1 LLLTSYQWVINEY
14 LINSC
19 IVPEITYNSGFELTI
34 GIFSVSM
41 KILLTNDDGIYAPGL
56 AAMEH
61 ALRQLGEVYVVAP
74 SKEQSGV
81 SHSITF
87 LTPLMLKKV
96 FVDNR
101 HWGWTVDGSPADCVK
116 LGISE
121 IVPDRPD
128 LVVSG
133 INGGLNAG
141 INIIYSGTVAAAV
154 EGVFYGITSIA
165 VSLEYDE
172 NEPFHQAAE
181 WAVDVIRKI
190 LEKKDREPR
199 LYNIN
204 IPLSA
209 LRQNR
214 AETRIVGMDVA
225 QYWESFERRTD
236 PLGRFY
242 YWLTG
247 RPDSRQPKPVKPVE
261 MTDMTA
267 LIQGFIA
274 VTPLNYDMTHQSQLA
289 IMEQWDLN
297 PENKKAGGDKPARTG
312 PTIRTTMKN

>member
-1 LLLTSYQWVINEY
+1 
-14 LINSC
+14 
-19 IVPEITYNSGFELTI
+19 
-34 GIFSVSM
+34 M

-61 ALRQLGEVYVVAP
+61 SLRRLGDVYVVAP

-87 LTPLMLKKV
+87 LTPLMVKKV
-96 FVDNR
+96 FVDNK

-133 INGGLNAG
+133 INSGLNAG

-172 NEPFHQAAE
+172 NEPFHQAAD
-181 WAVDVIRKI
+181 WAADVIAKI
-190 LEKKDREPR
+190 LQQKDQQPR

-204 IPLSA
+204 IPLAA
-209 LRQNR
+209 LRKNK
-214 AETRIVGMDVA
+214 AETRIAGMDVT

-247 RPDSRQPKPVKPVE
+247 RPDTRQPKPEKPVE
-261 MTDMTA
+261 MTDLTA
-267 LIQGFIA
+267 IAQGLIS
-274 VTPLNYDMTHQSQLA
+274 VTPLNYDMTHRSQLA
-289 IMEQWDLN
+289 VMESWDLN
-297 PENKKAGGDKPARTG
+297 PANNQTTNEKPVRTG
-312 PTIRTTMKN
+312 PTIRTTTKN

>member
-1 LLLTSYQWVINEY
+1 
-14 LINSC
+14 
-19 IVPEITYNSGFELTI
+19 
-34 GIFSVSM
+34 M

-56 AAMEH
+56 AAIER
-61 ALRQLGEVYVVAP
+61 ALRRLGDVYVVAP

-87 LTPLMLKKV
+87 LTPLMVKKV
-96 FVDNR
+96 FVDNK

-121 IVPDRPD
+121 IVPERPD

-172 NEPFHQAAE
+172 NEPFHQAAN
-181 WAVDVIRKI
+181 WAVDVIEKI
-190 LEKKDREPR
+190 LEKKDQQPR

-204 IPLSA
+204 IPLTA
-209 LRQNR
+209 LRKNK
-214 AETRIVGMDVA
+214 AETKVVGMDVT

-247 RPDSRQPKPVKPVE
+247 RPDSRQPKPTEPVE

-267 LIQGFIA
+267 LTQGFIS
-274 VTPLNYDMTHQSQLA
+274 VTPLNYDMTHQSQLN
-289 IMEQWDLN
+289 IMECWDLN
-297 PENKKAGGDKPARTG
+297 PINKQTNNDKLTHTG

>member
-1 LLLTSYQWVINEY
+1 
-14 LINSC
+14 
-19 IVPEITYNSGFELTI
+19 
-34 GIFSVSM
+34 M

-56 AAMEH
+56 SAMER
-61 ALRQLGEVYVVAP
+61 ALRRLGEVYVVAP

-87 LTPLMLKKV
+87 LTPLMVKKV
-96 FVDNR
+96 FVDNK

-154 EGVFYGITSIA
+154 EGAFYGITSIA

-172 NEPFHQAAE
+172 NEPFHQAAD
-181 WAVDVIRKI
+181 WAVDVIKTI
-190 LEKKDREPR
+190 LEKKDQESR

-204 IPLSA
+204 IPLAA
-209 LRQNR
+209 LRKNK
-214 AETRIVGMDVA
+214 AETRVVGMDVT
-225 QYWESFERRTD
+225 QYWESFECRTD
-236 PLGRFY
+236 PSGRSY

-247 RPDSRQPKPVKPVE
+247 RPDAKQPKPENLVE

-267 LIQGFIA
+267 LTQGFIT

-289 IMEQWDLN
+289 VMKSWNLN
-297 PENKKAGGDKPARTG
+297 PVNKKADDQKPVHTG
-312 PTIRTTMKN
+312 PTIRTTMKK